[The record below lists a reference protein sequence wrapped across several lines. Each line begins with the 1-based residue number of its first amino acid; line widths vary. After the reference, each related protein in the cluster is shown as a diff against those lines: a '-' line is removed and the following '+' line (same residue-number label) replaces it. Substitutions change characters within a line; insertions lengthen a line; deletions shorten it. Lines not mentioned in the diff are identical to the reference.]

1 MNKHGSS
8 KESYILKKWSGT
20 KMETWLQIWGAC
32 SCRWT
37 DAPGRT
43 LASRLFPRLKSQNQH
58 QAIFRMIWEFRIS
71 YQVLAGSH
79 HMGRVDHFLM
89 GGQSGADPG
98 RVEMAKKFGC
108 QHLHVEMEPGD
119 ALFFH
124 SNLLHTRSRMGRD
137 LASNLLTI

>member
-1 MNKHGSS
+1 
-8 KESYILKKWSGT
+8 
-20 KMETWLQIWGAC
+20 
-32 SCRWT
+32 
-37 DAPGRT
+37 
-43 LASRLFPRLKSQNQH
+43 
-58 QAIFRMIWEFRIS
+58 MIWVFRIS

-137 LASNLLTI
+137 LASNFLTILYLSNFPATRTRAACAAG

>member
-1 MNKHGSS
+1 M
-8 KESYILKKWSGT
+8 
-20 KMETWLQIWGAC
+20 
-32 SCRWT
+32 
-37 DAPGRT
+37 
-43 LASRLFPRLKSQNQH
+43 
-58 QAIFRMIWEFRIS
+58 
-71 YQVLAGSH
+71 LAGSH

-137 LASNLLTI
+137 LASNFLTILYLSGTTFQRPEQEQHAPLGDDFKLQPGEARAEIFFFSRRGTVLRSPITVLSTSLFIKFQIMR